1 MSVLFPHMSDSPE
14 SSQTMGGLSYGVIAF
29 VVLPFTLTLFFFQR
43 NPDEVYVVLEYL
55 YQGLNFAMMLAIFR
69 SYLQDSWLNV
79 SIHPKEV
86 LTVSLGAAALTSIGY
101 IAFATAALLGLFDRA
116 QIVFMGALPMTGIE
130 LMVLPGQFALLG
142 GLPAMLVLV
151 VLGPITTACMFYAT
165 AFAPVCVKGH
175 RVLAYGVLAALLAVP
190 RIITWFTVWGG
201 WKEAALYLVQLPIH
215 FLACW
220 TYQKTNTIWAPI
232 FTHALVNLFCCAALL
247 GMRFLG
253 IIG

>member
-1 MSVLFPHMSDSPE
+1 MSDSPE

-29 VVLPFTLTLFFFQR
+29 VVLPFTFTLFFFQR
-43 NPDEVYVVLEYL
+43 NPEKVYVVLEYL

-79 SIHPKEV
+79 SIHPKKV
-86 LTVSLGAAALTSIGY
+86 LTVSLGAAALMAIGY
-101 IAFATAALLGLFDRA
+101 VAFAAAALLGVSDQA
-116 QIVFMGALPMTGIE
+116 QIIFLGALPMTGIE
-130 LMVLPGQFALLG
+130 LMVLPGQFALMG

-175 RVLAYGVLAALLAVP
+175 RFLAYGTLAALLAVP
-190 RIITWFTVWGG
+190 RIITWFTIWGG
-201 WKEAALYLVQLPIH
+201 WKEVSLYLVQLPIH

-232 FTHALVNLFCCAALL
+232 FTHALANFFCCAALL
-247 GMRFLG
+247 RLRFFG
-253 IIG
+253 IIR